1 MSGTAARAHAD
12 VAHGQSL
19 TEHVSRQFCALRLED
34 VPAKARDVAVNDL
47 IDMAGNCLS
56 ARRTPYMQALLASC
70 DDSGD
75 CTALGH
81 ARPLRAADA
90 ALMNGTGTHGE
101 DFDDTLEGAPIR
113 VGAMVIPAA
122 LAAAERY
129 GRSGAD
135 ALRGII
141 CGLEMVCRMNHVAP
155 GAIHRACFHPVGVIG
170 AIGAVVGASVTLGL
184 DQSQTVNALGIAG
197 SLSSGILEYLTDG
210 ASTKRLHPG
219 WAAQSGLRAA
229 LMARAGYDGPRTL
242 LEGPHGF
249 FRAFAPS
256 AKPDFSYLTDGLGE
270 RWMMQDITFKP
281 YACGTMIH
289 PYIDCMI
296 RLAEQG
302 VAADDI
308 AAIECETGEGL
319 VDRLWEPLA
328 AKHRPPSGYAA
339 KFSMPFGMAVG
350 FFDRAAG
357 LEQFTDEKVRDPRIL
372 ALAAAHP
379 LRDRSRQR
387 VSGQLHR
394 PHPRQLAG
402 RAHDRTASVAHA
414 RRQARAV
421 VARRARPQI
430 LRQRA
435 VRRLDEPD
443 AQRLLAFCLG
453 IAGNL
458 TCPASPIFAFEQKRR
473 RHDPRHHLQQRSP
486 ARRAR
491 SLNPAAMT
499 NCRPRR

>member
-1 MSGTAARAHAD
+1 MNSAAASGHVEASASRT
-12 VAHGQSL
+12 L
-19 TEHVSRQFCALRLED
+19 TEHIAQCFGALRLED
-34 VPAKARDVAVNDL
+34 IPAKARDVAVNDL
-47 IDMAGNCLS
+47 IDMAGNCLA
-56 ARRTPYMQALLASC
+56 ARRAPYMQALLASC
-70 DDSGD
+70 DDDGD

-81 ARPLRAADA
+81 ARPVRAGDA
-90 ALMNGTGTHGE
+90 ALLNGTGTHGE

-113 VGAMVIPAA
+113 VGAMVIPAV

-129 GRSGAD
+129 GCSGAD

-141 CGLEMVCRMNHVAP
+141 CGLEMVCRLNHVAP
-155 GAIHRACFHPVGVIG
+155 GAIHKACFHPVGVIG
-170 AIGAVVGASVTLGL
+170 AIGAVVGASVTLRL
-184 DQSQTVNALGIAG
+184 DAAQSVNALGIAG

-249 FRAFAPS
+249 FRAFAPG
-256 AKPDFSYLTDGLGE
+256 AKPDFRYLTDDLGE

-302 VAADDI
+302 VTADDI
-308 AAIECETGEGL
+308 VAIECETGEGL

-357 LEQFTDEKVRDPRIL
+357 LEQFTDEKARDPRIL
-372 ALAAAHP
+372 ALAARIRHVIDPDNEYPANYTGHIRVG
-379 LRDRSRQR
+379 LR
-387 VSGQLHR
+387 SG
-394 PHPRQLAG
+394 
-402 RAHDRTASVAHA
+402 RT
-414 RRQARAV
+414 
-421 VARRARPQI
+421 I
-430 LRQRA
+430 ELRQPHMRGGKREPLSRGELIRKFHGNA
-435 VRRLDEPD
+435 LYGGWKQPD
-443 AQRLLAFCLG
+443 AQRLLEFCLD
-453 IAGNL
+453 IAGQPDL
-458 TCPASPIFAFEQKRR
+458 SGLSRFRI
-473 RHDPRHHLQQRSP
+473 
-486 ARRAR
+486 
-491 SLNPAAMT
+491 
-499 NCRPRR
+499 